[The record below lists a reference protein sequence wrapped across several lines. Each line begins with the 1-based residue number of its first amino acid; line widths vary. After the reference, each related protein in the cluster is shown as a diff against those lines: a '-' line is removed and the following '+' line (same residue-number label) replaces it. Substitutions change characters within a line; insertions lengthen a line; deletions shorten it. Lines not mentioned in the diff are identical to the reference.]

1 VHPEPVRLVD
11 NATAATQSTE
21 EARGGGYTAAS
32 HAGPGLSIA
41 MHKKLIVFD
50 IDGTLLQSITTHQLA
65 LTQAMAASSLTH
77 RDPEWSHYANHTDS
91 GVFYEAYE
99 LSFGRQPSEA
109 ECRDFEAL
117 FQGCYDGLSEGQ
129 VDFEIPGAVAMLRQF
144 EASGE
149 WLIAYATGSYR
160 GPAEHKLQRL
170 GVASRSSV
178 LVTASEF
185 RTRRDIVADAIRQ
198 RFAGGEHGH
207 RGHVF
212 SVGDGAWD
220 ARTAAELGLHFVG
233 VGNERSAPQL
243 IELGARAVV
252 ADFTDLPRFLSALEI
267 D

>member
-1 VHPEPVRLVD
+1 
-11 NATAATQSTE
+11 
-21 EARGGGYTAAS
+21 
-32 HAGPGLSIA
+32 

-65 LTQAMAASSLTH
+65 LAQAMAASSLTH

-99 LSFGRQPSEA
+99 LSFGRQPCEA
-109 ECRDFEAL
+109 ECREFEAL
-117 FQGCYDGLSEGQ
+117 FQVCYDGLSEGQ
-129 VDFEIPGAVAMLRQF
+129 VDTEIPGAVALLRQL

-170 GVASRSSV
+170 GVASGSSV

-185 RTRRDIVADAIRQ
+185 RTRRDIVAEAIRQ
-198 RFAGGEHGH
+198 RLAGAEHGH
-207 RGHVF
+207 LGHVF

-220 ARTAAELGLHFVG
+220 AKTAAELGLHFVG
-233 VGNERSAPQL
+233 VGNERNAPQL

-252 ADFTDLPRFLSALEI
+252 PDFTDLPRFLGALEI

>member
-1 VHPEPVRLVD
+1 
-11 NATAATQSTE
+11 
-21 EARGGGYTAAS
+21 
-32 HAGPGLSIA
+32 

-50 IDGTLLQSITTHQLA
+50 IDGTLLQSIATHQLV

-99 LSFGRQPSEA
+99 LSFGQPPSEA

-117 FQGCYDGLSEGQ
+117 FQACYDGLRTEQ
-129 VDFEIPGAVAMLRQF
+129 EDTEIPGAAALLRRF

-160 GPAEHKLQRL
+160 GPAEHKLQCL
-170 GVASRSSV
+170 GVAGGSSV

-198 RFAGGEHGH
+198 RFAGVEHGH
-207 RGHVF
+207 RGRIF
-212 SVGDGAWD
+212 SVGDGTWD
-220 ARTAAELGLHFVG
+220 ARTAAELGLHFIG
-233 VGNERSAPQL
+233 VGDELNAPQL

-252 ADFTDLPRFLSALEI
+252 PNFVDLRRFLSTVEI